1 VPRLLLLAALACV
14 ALAGDVVAGDR
25 KTITVK
31 LPRFTMQPG
40 SNIELCYF
48 LRIPTTTPF
57 EMGGWRIQHPT
68 AKGGLQNQHG
78 LVYLYTGER
87 GAEFQSGALVQSRG
101 CLDMGPGDR
110 DRRVLIASSSARK
123 IDRVMPAGVAVELA
137 PAPDAPG
144 GAPAAIGILVDVNWA
159 NNETR
164 AKAVTTKVVLK
175 RAKKVKR
182 TARPISDTSAAAG
195 IFAPPFTRHSTAELV
210 DARWAPAADACVLGL
225 SGQMHRRGKCIGV
238 DQLDG
243 TGQVKPATSGL
254 PNPCEPDRRLQL
266 FVGSDFTDPGALSFT
281 SPLTVRAGESL
292 RYACWVDNGVVGGTV
307 RLGCETS
314 PGVTP
319 GSVEGGPAA
328 LCSIAVPAS
337 SECPGQA
344 ACVPANAVAGPTADD
359 ELCGLTA
366 LVYDAA
372 PGGNCDVSS
381 LP

>member
-1 VPRLLLLAALACV
+1 MPRALLLAALAC
-14 ALAGDVVAGDR
+14 LAVAGVAGARDR

-31 LPRFTMQPG
+31 LPRFTLPAS

-48 LRIPTTTPF
+48 LRVPTTTPF
-57 EMGGWRIQHPT
+57 AMGGWRIQHPG
-68 AKGGLQNQHG
+68 AKGGAQPQHG

-87 GAEFQSGALVQSRG
+87 GAEFTSGTLVQSRG

-110 DRRVLIASSSARK
+110 DRRVLVASSSART
-123 IDRVMPAGVAVELA
+123 IDRAMPAGVAVELA

-144 GAPAAIGILVDVNWA
+144 GAPAAIGILVDVNWS
-159 NNETR
+159 NDETR
-164 AKAVTTKVVLK
+164 PKGVSTKVVLK

-182 TARPISDTSAAAG
+182 TARPLSDTSADAG

-210 DARWAPAADACVLGL
+210 DARWSPAADACVLGL

-238 DQLDG
+238 DHLDG
-243 TGQVKPATSGL
+243 AGQVVPAASGL
-254 PNPCEPDRRLQL
+254 PNPCEPDRRQQL
-266 FVGSDFTDPGALSFT
+266 FVGADFTDPGALSFT
-281 SPLTVRAGESL
+281 APFAVRAGEAL
-292 RYACWVDNGVVGGTV
+292 RYACWVDNGIIGGTV

-314 PGVTP
+314 PGVVP
-319 GSVEGGPAA
+319 GGVDDPAA
-328 LCSIAVPAS
+328 LCSVAVPAS
-337 SECPGQA
+337 GECPGQA

-372 PGGNCDVSS
+372 PGGSCDVSS